1 LFPVSWTTKQW
12 CLFACQWTCCSQH
25 FPSCMRVG
33 TWGWSD
39 HHDFATWN
47 GETLC
52 DLHHWL
58 IVTT

>member
-1 LFPVSWTTKQW
+1 
-12 CLFACQWTCCSQH
+12 
-25 FPSCMRVG
+25 MRVG